1 MSWATEL
8 FRSAMSGASSACGVA
23 TILFSLCA
31 CAVGST
37 PAWSQTSVLQQQL
50 FERTIREPMN
60 HEATF
65 EYARVAT
72 ANGDFEAAIGALER
86 LLFYNQNLSRVKYEL
101 GTLYFR
107 MGSYE
112 MAKRYFTEALG
123 DPNLNPVT
131 RERIE
136 TYLPDAEKQL
146 QQSRFSGYFNTGV
159 RYQSNPSYAPS
170 GGAIRLGGQ
179 DFALLPT
186 VQRRADWNWYGILGL
201 SHDYDFNN
209 QRGDQFETRFVGYAT
224 HQFRVRDI
232 DVALFDLSLGPRF
245 AIAPDYWPGASI
257 KPYVVGGRVWVGGS
271 GYLATL
277 GAGVSLNLP
286 MTTRWTVGPEFEWR
300 RASIDSGVLFPVTGF
315 GSGDWYAGGFSSG
328 VKFQEWLKLDS
339 RALFRRGESNLV
351 FQSFDQFTA
360 EAALTVEFAPPFEVL
375 SRNWSVI
382 PFVKYIQTDF
392 DAANPFIDPF
402 TVRVDKQWIAGA
414 MFNAPIAK
422 GFGVTAT
429 VQYDKVNSNI
439 KNYTQDNFSVMVGPT
454 ARF

>member
-1 MSWATEL
+1 M
-8 FRSAMSGASSACGVA
+8 
-23 TILFSLCA
+23 
-31 CAVGST
+31 
-37 PAWSQTSVLQQQL
+37 LQQQL

-60 HEATF
+60 HEVTF
-65 EYARVAT
+65 EFVRVAT

-86 LLFYNQNLSRVKYEL
+86 LLFYNPNLSRVKYEL

-112 MAKRYFTEALG
+112 MAKRYFTEALA

-146 QQSRFSGYFNTGV
+146 QASRFSGYFNTGV
-159 RYQSNPSYAPS
+159 RYQSNPSFAPA

-179 DFALLPT
+179 DFALQPN

-209 QRGDQFETRFVGYAT
+209 QRGDLFETRFVGYAT
-224 HQFRVRDI
+224 HQFRLQDI

-245 AIAPDYWPGASI
+245 SIAPDYWPGASI
-257 KPYVVGGRVWVGGS
+257 KPYVTGGRAWVGGT

-277 GAGVSLNLP
+277 GAGLSLSLP
-286 MTTRWTVGPEFEWR
+286 VTNRWTVGPEFEWR
-300 RASIDSGVLFPVTGF
+300 RASIDSGALFPVSGY

-328 VKFQEWLKLDS
+328 LKIQEWLKLDS
-339 RALFRRGESNLV
+339 RGLYRRGDSNFA
-351 FQSFDQFTA
+351 FQSFDQWTA
-360 EAALTVEFAPPFEVL
+360 EAALTIEFAPPFEMM
-375 SRNWSVI
+375 SRNWSVV
-382 PFVKYIQTDF
+382 PFAKYIKTDF
-392 DAANPFIDPF
+392 DAANPAIDPF
-402 TVRVDKQWIAGA
+402 TVRADKQWIVGA

-429 VQYDKVNSNI
+429 VQYDKIESNI
-439 KNYTQDNFSVMVGPT
+439 KNYTQDNFSVMIGPT

>member
-1 MSWATEL
+1 MSANLAGAT
-8 FRSAMSGASSACGVA
+8 A
-23 TILFSLCA
+23 
-31 CAVGST
+31 
-37 PAWSQTSVLQQQL
+37 AWSQVSVLQQQL

-60 HEATF
+60 HELTF
-65 EYARVAT
+65 EFVRGAVG
-72 ANGDFEAAIGALER
+72 NGDYEAAIGALER
-86 LLFYNQNLSRVKYEL
+86 LLFYNPNLSRVKYEL

-112 MAKRYFTEALG
+112 MAKRYFTEALA
-123 DPNLNPVT
+123 DPSLNPVT

-159 RYQSNPSYAPS
+159 RYQSNPSFAPTA
-170 GGAIRLGGQ
+170 GAIRLGGQ

-201 SHDYDFNN
+201 SHDYDLQN
-209 QRGDQFETRFVGYAT
+209 QRGDLFETRFVGYAT
-224 HQFRVRDI
+224 HQFRLQDI

-245 AIAPDYWPGASI
+245 AIASDYWPGASI
-257 KPYVVGGRVWVGGS
+257 KPYVVGGRAWVGGS

-277 GAGVSLNLP
+277 GAGLSLSLP
-286 MTTRWTVGPEFEWR
+286 VTSRWTVGPEFEWR
-300 RASIDSGVLFPVTGF
+300 RASIDSGALFPVTGF

-328 VKFQEWLKLDS
+328 LKIQEWLKLDS
-339 RALFRRGESNLV
+339 RGLYRRGDSNFA
-351 FQSFDQFTA
+351 FQSFNQWTA
-360 EAALTVEFAPPFEVL
+360 EAALTIEFAPPFEIM
-375 SRNWSVI
+375 SRNWSVVPYAKFI
-382 PFVKYIQTDF
+382 KTDF
-392 DAANPFIDPF
+392 DAANPFIDPL
-402 TVRVDKQWIAGA
+402 TVRVDKQWIVGA
-414 MFNAPIAK
+414 QFNAPISK

-439 KNYTQDNFSVMVGPT
+439 KNYTQDNFSVMIGPT